1 MYEKH
6 KKMNNKNDTRMTGNN
21 SKNKNNSINDK
32 YLSNSMSSNKNY
44 ESKFCSK
51 TLSNEKIFPNKEFNK
66 IKTLKKYN
74 ILNLITDNND
84 QNIKINILNDNKN
97 DINEDK
103 AKNLVSRICYS
114 NIVNNHKKNKI
125 KINLNN
131 YTNFFLYNHL
141 KKNNNIKSNSIE
153 GVYDDLFR
161 FYRINS
167 NQSSFSD
174 DNNKNNQFF
183 HHKKALISNYNNIRN
198 SQINNSNKN
207 NYNSVNTN
215 NSSFTNK
222 FITKDNSKNNTF
234 NDTEKKIK
242 DSPYNIVSRNFNQ
255 NKIGNKFLYFK
266 H

>member
-6 KKMNNKNDTRMTGNN
+6 KKKNNKNDTLMTGSN
-21 SKNKNNSINDK
+21 SNNKNNSINDK

-44 ESKFCSK
+44 ESKLCSK
-51 TLSNEKIFPNKEFNK
+51 TLSNEKIFPNNEFNK
-66 IKTLKKYN
+66 IKILKKYN

-114 NIVNNHKKNKI
+114 NIVNNHKKNRI

-131 YTNFFLYNHL
+131 YSNFLMYNHL

-153 GVYDDLFR
+153 GVCDDFFR
-161 FYRINS
+161 FYRIKS

-183 HHKKALISNYNNIRN
+183 HNKNALTSNYNKIRN

-234 NDTEKKIK
+234 NDTEKKLK
-242 DSPYNIVSRNFNQ
+242 ESPYNNVSRNFNQ